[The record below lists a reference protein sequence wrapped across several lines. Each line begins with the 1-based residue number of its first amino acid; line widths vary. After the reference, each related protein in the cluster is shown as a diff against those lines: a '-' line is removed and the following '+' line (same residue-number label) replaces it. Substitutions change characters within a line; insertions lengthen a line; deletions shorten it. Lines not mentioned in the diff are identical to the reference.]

1 MALILLIDDH
11 LALRQTLRRILQ
23 TEGHEVLEAAN
34 GRAGMAL
41 FERHN
46 PALVITDILMPDQDG
61 IATILDLRRR
71 CAGAKIIAMSG
82 GGEAATQTL
91 YLDAARKLGA
101 DEIVRKPF
109 RAEEIVAL
117 VDGLLGANVYP

>member
-11 LALRQTLRRILQ
+11 AALRQTLRRILQ
-23 TEGHEVLEAAN
+23 GEGHRVIEAAN
-34 GRAGMAL
+34 GRAGMVQ
-41 FERHN
+41 FDRHN

-61 IATILDLRRR
+61 IETILDMRRR
-71 CAGAKIIAMSG
+71 SLDTKIVAMSG
-82 GGEAATQTL
+82 GEAVRQDL

-109 RAEEIVAL
+109 RADEIVTL
-117 VDGLLGANVYP
+117 VDRLLGASVCS